1 MVPSMSAAGNPQ
13 CKSTPKKDD
22 PTISIGS
29 MNGRADRRPDPT
41 PINKFGIVAPV
52 GRNDV
57 EEHANSPVYRPAN
70 DISHPARRVL
80 DIPRRASFP
89 SFFPGASP
97 SFSPASVVPQG
108 YERTDEARQ
117 QDARSCCGDQVNG
130 PGGCPSDVR
139 RHRDHVKPSP
149 RSHLRSLAQ

>member
-1 MVPSMSAAGNPQ
+1 
-13 CKSTPKKDD
+13 
-22 PTISIGS
+22 

-97 SFSPASVVPQG
+97 SFVLRQWSHRATSAQTKPASRMQEAVAAT
-108 YERTDEARQ
+108 RSTDRVA
-117 QDARSCCGDQVNG
+117 ALLMF
-130 PGGCPSDVR
+130 DVR
-139 RHRDHVKPSP
+139 EIT
-149 RSHLRSLAQ
+149 